1 MPDSTPNSE
10 SHSSDDPPTLSMG
23 SLPIVSPSGTDFAG
37 RRFGDY
43 TVVCEIGRGGM
54 GVVYRAR
61 QQSLNRVVA
70 LKMILPGALA
80 SGDDLQR
87 FRIEAE
93 ATAGLKHPRIVTVH
107 EVGEVEGCHYYSMD
121 FIEGI
126 SLAQKLKDGPL
137 SSRSAARYVQTV
149 AKAIHHA
156 HRKGILHRDLKPS
169 NILLDAEDEPHV
181 TDFGLAKRMGGDS
194 GQTRTGAVLGTPS
207 YMAPE
212 QAGGKL
218 KELGPATD
226 VYGLGAILYE
236 CLTGRP
242 PFQAATPV
250 DTVMQVIERDPAPP
264 SLVNPGVERDLE
276 TICLKCL
283 EKHAANRYASAE
295 ELADDLRR
303 YLDGESIRASSVN
316 VLDYLARSLTRSQ
329 NMAEF
334 RTWSKMLT
342 WFAVIIG
349 IEHLIMFIMMQLKAP
364 EYVFWGI
371 RALQFSLMGL
381 VFWLNRSQRLLP
393 TSSVERQLWSI
404 WVGYL
409 IACMG
414 VVIAGRQVLDDG
426 DPYKLTLYLFW
437 SLLSGLAFFAM
448 GGSYWGPCY
457 ALGLAFF
464 VLACLLPL
472 MLGFAHLGFGGL
484 WTVSLLLIARH
495 LRRLA
500 DEG

>member
-1 MPDSTPNSE
+1 MTE
-10 SHSSDDPPTLSMG
+10 PPTLPMG
-23 SLPIVSPSGTDFAG
+23 SPSGSDFAG

-93 ATAGLKHPRIVTVH
+93 ATAGLKHPSIVTVH

-149 AKAIHHA
+149 ARAMHHA
-156 HRKGILHRDLKPS
+156 HRHGILHRDLKPS

-212 QAGGKL
+212 QASGKTR
-218 KELGPATD
+218 EFGPATD

-242 PFQAATPV
+242 PFQAVTPM

-264 SLVNPGVERDLE
+264 SLLNPGVERDLE

-283 EKHAANRYASAE
+283 EKDAANRYASAE

-316 VLDYLARSLTRSQ
+316 VLDYLARSLDRSQ

-334 RTWSKMLT
+334 RTWSKMLS
-342 WFAVIIG
+342 WFAGIIAV
-349 IEHLIMFIMMQLKAP
+349 EHIVLFVMIQLTAP
-364 EYVFWGI
+364 EYAYWSV
-371 RALQFSLMGL
+371 RALQFVLMAL

-393 TSSVERQLWSI
+393 SSSAERQLWAI

-409 IACMG
+409 IACL
-414 VVIAGRQVLDDG
+414 VASIAGRQVMG
-426 DPYKLTLYLFW
+426 DTDPFKLKLYLFW
-437 SLLSGLAFFAM
+437 SMLSGLSFFAM
-448 GGSYWGPCY
+448 GGSYWGRCY
-457 ALGLAFF
+457 ALGMAFFLLACVLPLKLEWAPLAF
-464 VLACLLPL
+464 
-472 MLGFAHLGFGGL
+472 GSL
-484 WTVSLLLIARH
+484 WTLSLLLIARH

-500 DEG
+500 DGQ